1 MKITEDLEPAVRLL
15 EARHPDLDLRA
26 SIQHLHEND
35 FAALVLH
42 ALNDQIPPPAELPHG
57 R

>member
-15 EARHPDLDLRA
+15 EARHPDLNLRA
-26 SIQHLHEND
+26 SIQRLHEND